1 MQKFDDDRQESLRVE
16 DVGMTRAIRFLVTVT
31 AMLSASAVAADE
43 TDVRTFLKTYLQ
55 KEMGGADIGPTKA
68 AIAFFD
74 LNADGNEEAIV
85 YVVGSMWCG
94 SGGCNALVLT
104 PSGDGFE
111 VVMDASVTRTPI
123 GVLDTATNGWRDL
136 FVSIAGGGIAAGTV
150 AMKFDGN
157 SYPDNP
163 TVAPAVP
170 VDASGGNML
179 FTEDETGSPL

>member
-1 MQKFDDDRQESLRVE
+1 MA
-16 DVGMTRAIRFLVTVT
+16 RAIRFLVTVT
-31 AMLSASAVAADE
+31 AMLSASAAAVADE
-43 TDVRTFLKTYLQ
+43 ADVRAFLKTYLQ

-104 PSGDGFE
+104 PSGDGFD

-123 GVLDTATNGWRDL
+123 GVLDTSSNGWRAL
-136 FVSIAGGGIAAGTV
+136 FVSIAGGGAAAGTA
-150 AMKFDGN
+150 AMKFDGK
-157 SYPDNP
+157 SYPGNP
-163 TVAPAVP
+163 TVAPAEP
-170 VDASGGNML
+170 VDASEAEVL
-179 FTEDETGSPL
+179 LTEDEMESPL